1 VATNPSVKIKDKETG
16 EYFNYVR
23 PLMTL
28 STLSAGL
35 NYPVWTPYGY
45 NQSDLL
51 VRDLLFDR
59 AFALKPDGT
68 PIRVFIAWQHENI
81 EKLYGHLID
90 IGRLESLAGKSM
102 TVADRKFKCETA
114 PFWNHCDFDSIWLT
128 NARNNSVCL
137 LSRGP
142 DKSSRQE

>member
-1 VATNPSVKIKDKETG
+1 
-16 EYFNYVR
+16 
-23 PLMTL
+23 MTL
-28 STLSAGL
+28 GTLSAGL

-68 PIRVFIAWQHENI
+68 PIRVFIGWEHENI